1 MADKLLN
8 INKFLLA
15 NNTLASLIAHSRQ
28 QEALLKQVRSLL
40 PEPLNQ
46 HCCAAIQRDQLL
58 ILYADSSAWA
68 SRLRYFCRN
77 LSRHLQQQDVIVQK
91 ITIRVLIP
99 DGRK

>member
-8 INKFLLA
+8 INKFLAA
-15 NNTLASLIAHSRQ
+15 NNTLASLIAHSKE

-40 PEPLNQ
+40 PDPLNQ
-46 HCCAAIQRDQLL
+46 HCSAAILRDKIL
-58 ILYADSSAWA
+58 ILYVDSSAWA

>member
-8 INKFLLA
+8 INKFLLE
-15 NNTLASLIAHSRQ
+15 NNTLASLITQSRE
-28 QEALLKQVRSLL
+28 QEALLKQVRTLL
-40 PEPLNQ
+40 PDPLNQ
-46 HCCAAIQRDQLL
+46 HCRAAVLHDQFL

-77 LSRHLQQQDVIVQK
+77 LSRHLQQQGVIVQK
-91 ITIRVLIP
+91 ISIRVLIP